1 MENYMLY
8 NNLGINEEGHLT
20 IGGLDAVSLAAEYGT
35 PLYVLDE
42 DVIRNNCR
50 TYVDAM
56 HKYFGPDAAPLY
68 ASKALCFKGIY
79 PVVESEGMCVDVVSP
94 GEIYTAAAAGF
105 PPEKMF
111 FHGTNKTDSD
121 IRFAL
126 EKGVGYFVVDNHNEL
141 QALERIAGSMG
152 IKQKALLRL
161 TLGLDPHTLE
171 AINTGRVDSQFG
183 VPIDTGQADD
193 FVRAALACSNISL
206 QGFHSHVGSQIFE
219 SDSFM
224 RQVEIFAGYSA
235 RISKEMGFTAR
246 TINIGGGF
254 GVRYTHKDP
263 QIDIPAR
270 IREISEH
277 LKAACAKYGIDVPDV
292 YMEPGRSIVA
302 DAGVTLYETG
312 GVKEVKGYRNYVTV
326 DGGMTD
332 NPRYALYKS
341 DYTVLN
347 ASKAGCDADY
357 EVTVAGRCCESG
369 DRLAEYVSIAKPERG
384 DIIAVLT
391 TGAYNYAM
399 ASNYNRVPRPAMI
412 MLKDG
417 QSRLVVRR
425 ETYEDMMKNEL

>member
-1 MENYMLY
+1 MLY
-8 NNLGINEEGHLT
+8 DNLSVNDNGHLT
-20 IGGLDAVSLAAEYGT
+20 IGGLDSTVLASKYGT

-42 DVIRNNCR
+42 DVIRSKCR
-50 TYVDAM
+50 VYVDAM
-56 HKYFGPDAAPLY
+56 HKYFGPESAPLY

-79 PVVESEGMCVDVVSP
+79 PVVASEGMCVDVVSP

-126 EKGVGYFVVDNHNEL
+126 EQGVGYFVVDNFNEL
-141 QALERIAGSMG
+141 ASLDRIAGEMG
-152 IKQKALLRL
+152 IIQKVLLRL

-183 VPIDTGQADD
+183 VPVDTGQADD
-193 FVRAALACSNISL
+193 FVREALGCASISVE
-206 QGFHSHVGSQIFE
+206 GYHSHVGSQIFD

-224 RQVEIFAGYSA
+224 RQVEILAEYSA
-235 RISKEMGFTAR
+235 KVSQTMGYTAG
-246 TINIGGGF
+246 IFNIGGGF
-254 GVRYTHKDP
+254 GVRYTEKDP
-263 QIDIPAR
+263 VQNIPER
-270 IREISEH
+270 IREVSEH
-277 LKAACAKYGIDVPDV
+277 LRSACERCGIDVPV
-292 YMEPGRSIVA
+292 IYMEPGRSIVA

-341 DYTVLN
+341 EYTVLN
-347 ASKAGCDADY
+347 ASRACDSSDY
-357 EVTVAGRCCESG
+357 ECTIAGRCCESG
-369 DRLAEYVSIAKPERG
+369 DRIAEYIKIAKPDRG

-399 ASNYNRVPRPAMI
+399 ASNYNRVPRPALV
-412 MLKDG
+412 MLSGGED
-417 QSRLVVRR
+417 RLAVRR